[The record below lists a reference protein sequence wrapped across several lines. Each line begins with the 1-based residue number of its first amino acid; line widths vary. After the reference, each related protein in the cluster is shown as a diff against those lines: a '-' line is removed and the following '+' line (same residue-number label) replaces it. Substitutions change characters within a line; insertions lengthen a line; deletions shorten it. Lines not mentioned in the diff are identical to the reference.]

1 MASERLNGGDDRQR
15 RRWTFAECIFDEAS
29 WTLTV
34 DGRRVAV
41 ETKPLELLRELLL
54 NDGELVGKDQ
64 LMDKIWPDVEV
75 VEASLPTAIGKLRR
89 ALNDDRRD
97 RPIIETVSRRGYR
110 LAVPVD
116 VEQVPERSEAQSP
129 ATAEATAAQPGR
141 TEAKRATD
149 RVASSGAIG
158 RGWLVAGGLAIVG
171 VAALAFAIADPISPA
186 KPVARRTYTKTDV
199 FTALRKIDV
208 ETMEKMIAA
217 GWDPNAVLD
226 TDHNSALNALLNVC
240 EWDRGHDQR
249 RMLLAA
255 RTLVDGGAR
264 IADRNA
270 WGDTAYS
277 IAKAER
283 YCGPDHPVT
292 QFIHMVCYEG
302 GSPIGERCEANYL
315 RDASGKVLRQKP
327 QPAK

>member
-1 MASERLNGGDDRQR
+1 MAGEKVSAANDRQR
-15 RRWTFAECIFDEAS
+15 RRWSFAECIFDEAN

-41 ETKPLELLRELLL
+41 EAKPLELLRELLL
-54 NDGELVGKDQ
+54 HAGDLVAKDQ

-97 RPIIETVSRRGYR
+97 RPIIETVPRRGYR
-110 LAVPVD
+110 LTVPVEVEELRD
-116 VEQVPERSEAQSP
+116 WAEPQAAAAADAAGEQVAR
-129 ATAEATAAQPGR
+129 GR
-141 TEAKRATD
+141 ARRATD
-149 RVASSGAIG
+149 RGPNRASGPGWLLGAGLALVAVLVAVTLGTTKTASSGNH
-158 RGWLVAGGLAIVG
+158 VA
-171 VAALAFAIADPISPA
+171 P
-186 KPVARRTYTKTDV
+186 RTYTRADA

-208 ETMEKMIAA
+208 DTLERMIAA
-217 GWDPNAVLD
+217 GWDPNRSLD
-226 TDHNSALNALLNVC
+226 TDGNGAIGILLGNC
-240 EWDRGHDQR
+240 EWDPGHDQR

-270 WGDTAYS
+270 WGDTPYS
-277 IAKAER
+277 IAKADR

-292 QFIHMVCYEG
+292 KMIHMFCYEG
-302 GSPIGERCEANYL
+302 GNPIGDRCLADYK
-315 RDASGKVLRQKP
+315 RDASGKIVRQKP